1 MSSPKSD
8 EKPGPPLAYDR
19 RANRLEL
26 LPCEQCT
33 KGPVKVTLRTEYVLY
48 LRCEHCGHIWTMRKP
63 QAVN

>member
-19 RANRLEL
+19 RANRLEI

-33 KGPVKVTLRTEYVLY
+33 KGPVKVTLRTE
-48 LRCEHCGHIWTMRKP
+48 
-63 QAVN
+63 